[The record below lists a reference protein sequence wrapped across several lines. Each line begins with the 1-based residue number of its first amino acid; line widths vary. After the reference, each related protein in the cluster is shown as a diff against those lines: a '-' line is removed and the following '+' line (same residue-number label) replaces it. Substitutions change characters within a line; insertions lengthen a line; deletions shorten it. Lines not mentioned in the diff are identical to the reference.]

1 MLDNFRKNIVD
12 PLLGRSHH
20 HHEVDEDDSDSQT
33 VGYHVFA
40 NCDLLTLGCF
50 QAQTESD
57 IHDSSHV
64 RPDIESHWLS
74 AMADTIQVPGCHC
87 FLCMKHDNSVSC
99 CRQV

>member
-20 HHEVDEDDSDSQT
+20 HEADKDDIDSQT
-33 VGYHVFA
+33 VGCHVFS
-40 NCDLLTLGCF
+40 NRNLLIPCCF
-50 QAQTESD
+50 QVQTESGV
-57 IHDSSHV
+57 HDGSHV
-64 RPDIESHWLS
+64 RPDIESHWSS

-87 FLCMKHDNSVSC
+87 IWCMRHDNSVSY